1 MLRRVFLSYAREDV
15 TLAQLTAGGSMW
27 ILLQSRRHGRAR
39 DDAVSLWA
47 PTTSS
52 RGWTVLVA
60 TAAVAVPPFVIMV
73 R

>member
-1 MLRRVFLSYAREDV
+1 
-15 TLAQLTAGGSMW
+15 MW
-27 ILLQSRRHGRAR
+27 ILLQSRRHAR

-52 RGWTVLVA
+52 WGCTVLVA

>member
-1 MLRRVFLSYAREDV
+1 
-15 TLAQLTAGGSMW
+15 MW

-52 RGWTVLVA
+52 RGWTVLAA

-73 R
+73 M